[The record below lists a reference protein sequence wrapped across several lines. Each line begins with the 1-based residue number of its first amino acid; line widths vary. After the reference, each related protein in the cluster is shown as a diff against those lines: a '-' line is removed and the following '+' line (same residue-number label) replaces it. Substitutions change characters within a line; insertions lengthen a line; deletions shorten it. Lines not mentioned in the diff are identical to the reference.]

1 MNTDKKLI
9 DYSNKLTRYLID
21 YGININKVVFLVKD
35 YQKNY
40 YDIKNSGCSHDI
52 LELYSPVIWWQENV
66 IDGKLIVTTDNH
78 FNIGIDK

>member
-1 MNTDKKLI
+1 MDTIKKLI
-9 DYSNKLTRYLID
+9 YYSNKLTRYLID

-52 LELYSPVIWWQENV
+52 LELYSPVIWWQEN
-66 IDGKLIVTTDNH
+66 IIAKKIVTTDNH